1 MLITLKYDLI
11 MDRLLIFKEYK
22 IDKLQNLKS
31 SYRIE
36 ITLSLKGFPTQFKE
50 MKKNYQNSTIKNSME
65 QIFM

>member
-11 MDRLLIFKEYK
+11 MDRLLIFKECK
-22 IDKLQNLKS
+22 IDKLQNLES

-50 MKKNYQNSTIKNSME
+50 MKENYQNSTIKNSME